1 MKSGIILTTSYAG
14 GVENPQQYSRPN
26 NSLTFYGKWGGPSEK
41 SSRLRYNRGVCLAYT
56 YVHLPPV
63 RCMMG
68 QGSCAVSG
76 VITVTNN
83 YCCSALS
90 ALYASNI
97 RVTKKPLLPVST
109 CTLYITDYML
119 RQFLLS
125 ALASALMHELS
136 HAVLARGT
144 FESSAVTYYCSY
156 VQQ

>member
-1 MKSGIILTTSYAG
+1 MKNHLGCDIIEGYALHI
-14 GVENPQQYSRPN
+14 RT
-26 NSLTFYGKWGGPSEK
+26 L
-41 SSRLRYNRGVCLAYT
+41 
-56 YVHLPPV
+56 HLPPV

-90 ALYASNI
+90 TLYASNI
-97 RVTKKPLLPVST
+97 RVIKKTLLPVST

-136 HAVLARGT
+136 RAVLARGT
-144 FESSAVTYYCSY
+144 FESSAVTYYYSSRDWKT
-156 VQQ
+156 